1 VASGF
6 LGVAAASLVADVTH
20 SAGSGPVLS
29 ETLILRQAQD
39 ERRVEGQ
46 AEQPRVTFLRDVAPI
61 LNKAGCTAGA
71 CHGAAKG
78 KNGFKLSLRG
88 YDPQFDYEALLY
100 DLAGRRFNRADPARS
115 LMLAKPS
122 QEVAHGGGLRFA
134 KDSDYYKTIYN
145 WIAQGVPFGD
155 PAQETVVELR
165 AEPKEIFMT
174 KPGETA
180 SLAVVVRYQDGQTRD
195 VTRETTIE
203 SNVPD
208 VASVEPD
215 RAVIHG
221 ERVGEATLL
230 VRYQGRFG
238 AIPVTVLNPKP
249 GFVWKPLPQHNYV
262 DRLVDVKLQRLK
274 LQPSP
279 PTDDVTLL
287 RRLSLDLTGRLPSP
301 ESVRA
306 YLDDPTPA
314 RVKRTK
320 MIDKLIASP
329 EYVDH
334 WTVKWGDLLQS
345 SRKYLG
351 EKGAYEF
358 QQWIRDAIASN
369 RPYDR
374 LVRELLTARG
384 SSYDNPAA
392 NYFRVTREAK
402 PAMEKTTQVFLGVRM
417 VCAQCH
423 DHPFERWTQNQYYQ
437 MSAFFSA
444 VGIRAGYE
452 VGEEIVFDQRSDYEM
467 KHPKDGRVMK
477 PEFMLASSDAPVP
490 DGPERRDALAEWLTS
505 RDNPFFAEAIA
516 NRMWSY
522 FLGKGIIDPVD
533 DIRASNPPSNPAL
546 LDALTK
552 DFLAHDFDLRHLMRT
567 IVGSRAYQA
576 SIVTN
581 EWNATDRDNFSHA
594 VPRRLAAEELMDA
607 VSSATG
613 ARAHFPDV
621 PEDTAASQLVD
632 PHIGK
637 EGFLDVFGR
646 PPRESSCECERRSDF
661 SLPQALN
668 LVNGKT
674 ISDAVADPKGRVAA
688 LVLSGKGD
696 EAIVDELYLAALGR
710 LPTREEQLRGVTYLS
725 NGTKGSRAQ
734 DLLWA
739 LLNSKAFLYIY

>member
-1 VASGF
+1 MLRLAHVVSAATVAFG
-6 LGVAAASLVADVTH
+6 LAATPLAA
-20 SAGSGPVLS
+20 
-29 ETLILRQAQD
+29 E
-39 ERRVEGQ
+39 Q

-61 LNKAGCTAGA
+61 LNKVGCTAGT

-88 YDPQFDYEALLY
+88 YDPQFDYQSLLY
-100 DLAGRRFNRADPARS
+100 DLAGRRFNRADPGKS

-122 QEVAHGGGLRFA
+122 HEVAHGGGQRFA

-145 WIAQGVPFGD
+145 WIAQGVPYGD
-155 PAQETVVELR
+155 PVKDTVAELR
-165 AEPKEIFMT
+165 VEPTEIFMT
-174 KPGETA
+174 GPGETA
-180 SLAVVVRYQDGQTRD
+180 SLKVVARYQDDQTRD

-208 VASVEPD
+208 VARVESDKPVD
-215 RAVIHG
+215 IPVIRG

-230 VRYQGRFG
+230 VRYQGKLG
-238 AIPVTVLNPKP
+238 AIPVTVVNPKP
-249 GFVWKPLPQHNYV
+249 GFAWKPLPQHNYV
-262 DRLVDVKLQRLK
+262 DRLVDAKLERLK
-274 LQPSP
+274 IQPSP
-279 PTDDVTLL
+279 ATDDGTFF

-301 ESVRA
+301 ESIRA
-306 YLDDPTPA
+306 FLDDPRPS
-314 RVKRTK
+314 RLKRGKT
-320 MIDKLIASP
+320 IDRLIASP

-334 WTVKWGDLLQS
+334 WAVKWGDLLQC
-345 SRKYLG
+345 SRKFLG
-351 EKGAYEF
+351 EKGAYQF
-358 QQWIRDAIASN
+358 QQWIREAIRSN

-392 NYFRVTREAK
+392 NFFRVTGGAK

-452 VGEEIVFDQRSDYEM
+452 VGEEIVFDRHDDYEL
-467 KHPKDGRVMK
+467 KHPKDGHVVK
-477 PEFMLASSDAPVP
+477 PQFMVASSVASVA
-490 DGPERRDALAEWLTS
+490 DGPGRRDALAEWLTS
-505 RDNPFFAEAIA
+505 RDNPYFAKAMA

-522 FLGKGIIDPVD
+522 FMGKGIIEPVD

-546 LDALTK
+546 LDALTN
-552 DFLAHDFDLRHLMRT
+552 DFVAHDFDLRYLMRT
-567 IVGSRAYQA
+567 IVSSRAYQA

-581 EWNATDRDNFSHA
+581 EWDADDRDNFSHA
-594 VPRRLAAEELMDA
+594 TPRRLSAEELMDA
-607 VSSATG
+607 VSSAAG
-613 ARAHFPDV
+613 ARARFLDV

-632 PHIGK
+632 PHIGR

-674 ISDAVADPKGRVAA
+674 ISDAVADPNGRVAK
-688 LVLSGKGD
+688 LVLSSKSD
-696 EAIVDELYLAALGR
+696 EAIVDELYLAALSR
-710 LPTREEQLRGVTYLS
+710 RPTREEQLRGVAYLS
-725 NGTKGSRAQ
+725 NGAKGSRAQ
-734 DLLWA
+734 DLMWA
-739 LLNSKAFLYIY
+739 LLNSKGFLYIY